1 MLRETRTGNTR
12 HIKVVTEEAD
22 IEYKSDEK
30 TVPIH
35 TVTVLGYLE
44 PTRAGSCA
52 N

>member
-1 MLRETRTGNTR
+1 MNRRGVLRE
-12 HIKVVTEEAD
+12 IKVVTEEAD

-35 TVTVLGYLE
+35 TVTVLGYFE